1 MGSQVPFQLGQGGE
15 IQTALHTHILLA
27 FFMLQFMGTELTGV
41 SETSATHS
49 AAKRGEKKHA
59 KELME
64 NLAQEGKSMGAEGSP
79 VRLHI
84 TVLHHMPLQV
94 AGLSERFVAHLALV
108 GPHSLVGEQV
118 CVQMAQLLEQLPA
131 QVAAVRL
138 DAVVAQDVGDQI
150 VLGGVG
156 LLAHAALPP
165 LLVPSHVYVIT
176 VVHMDIE
183 AKFFGSGRPATWRG
197 PLMAALPGAEVFS
210 WVERTRGEG
219 HDGARH
225 EYGVGKEA
233 VVNGGVVGRAEE
245 ERRRRPD
252 GGRTEGLLLYLRR

>member
-1 MGSQVPFQLGQGGE
+1 
-15 IQTALHTHILLA
+15 
-27 FFMLQFMGTELTGV
+27 
-41 SETSATHS
+41 
-49 AAKRGEKKHA
+49 
-59 KELME
+59 ME

-94 AGLSERFVAHLALV
+94 AGLSECFVAHLALV
-108 GPHSLVGEQV
+108 GPHALVGEQV
-118 CVQMAQLLEQLPA
+118 RVQVAKLLEQLPA

-150 VLGGVG
+150 VLGGIG

-176 VVHMDIE
+176 VVHVDVE
-183 AKFFGSGRPATWRG
+183 AKFFGSGRPTTWRG
-197 PLMAALPGAEVFS
+197 PFMAVLPGAEVFS
-210 WVERTRGEG
+210 WIEGTRGEG
-219 HDGARH
+219 HDGAGH

-233 VVNGGVVGRAEE
+233 VVDGGVVGRADE